1 LLRFFGYFW
10 RTGGLKIA
18 YNCPMLGCIFNR
30 TLVAAVLAFVGF
42 AAMAES
48 PVDRYCSRPVRVAL
62 FEFGVMFR
70 SASGDGID
78 AQLLDALQHR
88 TGCSFVQV
96 VLPRNRIWS
105 ELQNG
110 SLDMATSAVPTPERK
125 TYGYLL
131 PYLQTRNVVLLK
143 RTGGEQARTMAQ
155 FEASTLRLGVV
166 RGFRHEEAYDSLIA
180 RLSAQGRVVE
190 AVDVADNLR
199 LLERGVVDAVL
210 SQPIVYQHYL
220 DPQTL
225 KASVLVR
232 DWAPPDQLSVGAL
245 ILSRK
250 SFTPEQA
257 RHWDALLAKLLK
269 DGTMLKI
276 NRQFLPSAQARDL
289 LYTGA
294 RSAD

>member
-1 LLRFFGYFW
+1 
-10 RTGGLKIA
+10 
-18 YNCPMLGCIFNR
+18 MLGRIFNR
-30 TLVAAVLAFVGF
+30 TVVAGMLAVVGF

-48 PVDRYCSRPVRVAL
+48 SADRYCSRPVRVAL

-125 TYGYLL
+125 TS
-131 PYLQTRNVVLLK
+131 
-143 RTGGEQARTMAQ
+143 GERARTMAQ
-155 FEASTLRLGVV
+155 FEAGAWRLGVV
-166 RGFRHEEAYDSLIA
+166 RGFRHEAAYDSLIA

-232 DWAPPDQLSVGAL
+232 DWAPPDQFSVGAL